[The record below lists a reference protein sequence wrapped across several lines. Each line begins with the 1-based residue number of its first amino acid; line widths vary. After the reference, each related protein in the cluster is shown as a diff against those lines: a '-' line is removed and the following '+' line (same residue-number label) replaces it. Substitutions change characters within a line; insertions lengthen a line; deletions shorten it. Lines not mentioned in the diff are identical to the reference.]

1 MISFNKDG
9 KSEPVASQP
18 EAKWSFPPGLALQKH
33 SPDLVSEPDI
43 NKLQNVEYK
52 NQNAKN
58 KMHSRDL
65 DSKPAKTSV
74 KNMFYLI
81 FCSLHSWLFT
91 NLVPEPVINK
101 MYFHFSHCFH

>member
-1 MISFNKDG
+1 MRRQQKPNPKNQIQNENTKFIMISFNKDG

-18 EAKWSFPPGLALQKH
+18 EAKWSFLPGLALQKH

-65 DSKPAKTSV
+65 DSKPASQKCQ
-74 KNMFYLI
+74 K
-81 FCSLHSWLFT
+81 
-91 NLVPEPVINK
+91 
-101 MYFHFSHCFH
+101 HCFT